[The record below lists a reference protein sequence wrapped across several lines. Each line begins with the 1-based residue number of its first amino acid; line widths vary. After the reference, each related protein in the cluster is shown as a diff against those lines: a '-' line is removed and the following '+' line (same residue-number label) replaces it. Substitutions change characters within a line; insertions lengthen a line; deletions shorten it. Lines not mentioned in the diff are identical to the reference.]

1 MTCGALLRTSS
12 SLNGLRKR
20 PRGVQG
26 GGSRNRHQ
34 RRTRVRE
41 GVRTEKSTA
50 ARGTY
55 LQRRRTCTFT
65 AFSLSSR
72 DDMAHATAKSGWRR
86 WGRERENSKC
96 QRPEG
101 EERGAVRV
109 GERENSKFGELPQQ
123 RDADA
128 VRRIYAMRPLDG
140 LRSRCVNWARPNRP
154 LNVVAQ

>member
-1 MTCGALLRTSS
+1 M
-12 SLNGLRKR
+12 
-20 PRGVQG
+20 RGSG
-26 GGSRNRHQ
+26 RRIEEPTPTTHARERGS
-34 RRTRVRE
+34 
-41 GVRTEKSTA
+41 EKSTA

-154 LNVVAQ
+154 VNVVAQ